1 MDLIEQLK
9 KHLNLPRNCRDFD
22 VMLAIN
28 KLTAKITELKEE
40 KAELEKEIAEYR
52 LTYHMGIDNG

>member
-9 KHLNLPRNCRDFD
+9 KHLSLQPNCRDFD

-28 KLTAKITELKEE
+28 KLNAKIK
-40 KAELEKEIAEYR
+40 ELEEEVAEYR
-52 LTYHMGIDNG
+52 LTYPTGIDNG